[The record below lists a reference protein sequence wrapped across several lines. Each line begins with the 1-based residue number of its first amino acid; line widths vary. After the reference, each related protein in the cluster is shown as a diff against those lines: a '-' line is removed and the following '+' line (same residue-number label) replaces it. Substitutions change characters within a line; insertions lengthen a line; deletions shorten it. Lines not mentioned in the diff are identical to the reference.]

1 MKVELKSVKT
11 CKWASDE
18 TTCFNAVIFI
28 DGIRAGTVE
37 NDGHGGCN
45 FYFFTDRKVE
55 EAFKAFAK
63 AETGADFEPED
74 VYIGKLLDQYETEK
88 QFRRWCKTKT
98 VFRLKGDKPEQW
110 RTLKSPYSPA
120 SVQFVRSK
128 YGDQV
133 EEILNERF
141 AA

>member
-18 TTCFNAVIFI
+18 TECFNAVIYV
-28 DGIRAGTVE
+28 DGQRAGTVE

-45 FYFFTDRKVE
+45 NYHFEDRSVGD
-55 EAFKAFAK
+55 AFRAFAK
-63 AETGADFEPED
+63 AETGEEFEPED
-74 VYIGKLLDQYETEK
+74 AYIGKLLDKHEEEK
-88 QFRRWCKTKT
+88 AYKRWCKKETL
-98 VFRLKGDKPEQW
+98 FRLKGDKPGHW
-110 RTLKSPYSPA
+110 RTLNTTYSPA
-120 SVQFVRSK
+120 AVQWIRAK
-128 YGDQV
+128 YTDQV